1 MSVPEWLEKAIQYL
15 SMTDAAL
22 LQLSEVDKKWQ
33 KSEYIG
39 KAEFMKELFV
49 DILPDDAVLEDT
61 NFKRFV
67 FSID

>member
-1 MSVPEWLEKAIQYL
+1 
-15 SMTDAAL
+15 MTDAAL

-61 NFKRFV
+61 NFKGFV